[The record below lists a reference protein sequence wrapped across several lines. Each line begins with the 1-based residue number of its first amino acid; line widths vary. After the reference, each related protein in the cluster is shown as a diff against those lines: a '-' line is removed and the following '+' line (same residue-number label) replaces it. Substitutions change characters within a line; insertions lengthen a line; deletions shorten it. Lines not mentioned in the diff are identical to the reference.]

1 MSHLSAAHLE
11 ATIKV
16 LEHTVDSAATNH
28 QHDPQTTLLAPA
40 SHEVSHSI
48 LKGIFARD
56 YIEKMEATWHSE
68 SLSIVSTGPLSADA
82 AF

>member
-16 LEHTVDSAATNH
+16 LEHTVDRATDH
-28 QHDPQTTLLAPA
+28 KSDPKTHLHAPA
-40 SHEVSHSI
+40 NHEVSHSI
-48 LKGIFARD
+48 LRGIFSND

-68 SLSIVSTGPLSADA
+68 SPSSASMGC
-82 AF
+82 